1 MEKELIVKKDPKSP
15 VSEVFRTLRTNI
27 QFMNSNKNLKTLL
40 LTSTVP
46 GEGKSLVAANL
57 AVTFAQANKRV
68 VLIDCDMR
76 KGRQHN
82 IFGTSSKPGLS
93 NYLSGISTEGNDED
107 EDLTKY
113 IRSTEIENL
122 YLIPAGNIPP
132 NPSELMT
139 SQKMIDLLED
149 LKELC
154 DIIILDGTPSLI
166 VTDAVILSRFV
177 DSTIIV
183 TAQHKTRKE
192 DLNKVK
198 KDIDNVGGKLAGV
211 VINRIEVNSKDY
223 NERYYYY
230 GHKSNMPARKTS
242 KRPSYKTEN
251 LNNIPRRAMELE
263 QEKISSRDISISPE
277 KVTEED
283 LAKTNEILSSLNNY
297 LNNEKNKM
305 N

>member
-46 GEGKSLVAANL
+46 SEGKSLVAANL

-82 IFGTSSKPGLS
+82 IFGTTAKPGLS
-93 NYLSGISTEGNDED
+93 NYLSGISSDGNDEQ

-122 YLIPAGNIPP
+122 YLIPAGSIPP
-132 NPSELMT
+132 NPSELIAT
-139 SQKMIDLLED
+139 KKMIDLLDD

-154 DIIILDGTPSLI
+154 DIVILDGTPSLI

-183 TAQHKTRKE
+183 TAQKLTKTE

-198 KDIDNVGGKLAGV
+198 KDIENVGGKLAGV
-211 VINRIEVNSKDY
+211 VINRIEVNSKEYQD
-223 NERYYYY
+223 RYYYY
-230 GHKSNMPARKTS
+230 GHKTNMPVKSTKNRVNYNANVIQRKMEDTTI
-242 KRPSYKTEN
+242 KEPIIKEN
-251 LNNIPRRAMELE
+251 T
-263 QEKISSRDISISPE
+263 
-277 KVTEED
+277 TEED
-283 LAKTNEILSSLNNY
+283 LLKTNEILSSLNTY

-305 N
+305 K

>member
-15 VSEVFRTLRTNI
+15 ISEVFRTLRTNI

-82 IFGTSSKPGLS
+82 IFGVSQKPGLS
-93 NYLSGISTEGNDED
+93 NYLSGISSEGNDED

-132 NPSELMT
+132 NPSELMA
-139 SQKMIDLLED
+139 SQKMINLLED

-183 TAQHKTRKE
+183 TAQNKTKTD

-211 VINRIEVNSKDY
+211 VINRMEVNSKEY

-230 GHKSNMPARKTS
+230 GHKSNMPARKVN
-242 KRPSYKTEN
+242 KKPLYNTEKFN
-251 LNNIPRRAMELE
+251 GVSRVNIGTEQETIKNRESIS
-263 QEKISSRDISISPE
+263 QEKI
-277 KVTEED
+277 TEDD

>member
-46 GEGKSLVAANL
+46 SEGKSLVAANL

-82 IFGTSSKPGLS
+82 IFGTTQKPGLS
-93 NYLSGISTEGNDED
+93 NYLSGISSEGNDED

-132 NPSELMT
+132 NPSELIAT
-139 SQKMIDLLED
+139 KKMINLLEE

-154 DIIILDGTPSLI
+154 DIVILDGTPSLI

-183 TAQHKTRKE
+183 TAQKITKAE
-192 DLNKVK
+192 DLRKVK
-198 KDIDNVGGKLAGV
+198 KDIENVGGKLAGV

-223 NERYYYY
+223 QERYYYY
-230 GHKSNMPARKTS
+230 GHKTNMPVKSTKNRTTYNTNVMQRSMEETTIKEPII
-242 KRPSYKTEN
+242 K
-251 LNNIPRRAMELE
+251 NNT
-263 QEKISSRDISISPE
+263 
-277 KVTEED
+277 TEED
-283 LAKTNEILSSLNNY
+283 LLKTNEILSSLNTY

-305 N
+305 K

>member
-15 VSEVFRTLRTNI
+15 ISEVFRTLRTNI

-46 GEGKSLVAANL
+46 SEGKSLVAANL

-82 IFGTSSKPGLS
+82 IFGTTAKPGLS
-93 NYLSGISTEGNDED
+93 NYLSGISTDGNDEE

-122 YLIPAGNIPP
+122 YLMPAGNIPP
-132 NPSELMT
+132 NPSELIAT
-139 SQKMIDLLED
+139 KKMINLLDE

-183 TAQHKTRKE
+183 TAQKVTRTE

-198 KDIDNVGGKLAGV
+198 KDIENVGGKLAGV
-211 VINRIEVNSKDY
+211 VINRMEVNSKDY
-223 NERYYYY
+223 QERYYYY
-230 GHKSNMPARKTS
+230 GHKTNMPVKTN
-242 KRPSYKTEN
+242 KNRTSYN
-251 LNNIPRRAMELE
+251 
-263 QEKISSRDISISPE
+263 SSIQRNVEDTVKSRETIIQDNT
-277 KVTEED
+277 TEED
-283 LAKTNEILSSLNNY
+283 LLKTNEILSSLNNY

-305 N
+305 K